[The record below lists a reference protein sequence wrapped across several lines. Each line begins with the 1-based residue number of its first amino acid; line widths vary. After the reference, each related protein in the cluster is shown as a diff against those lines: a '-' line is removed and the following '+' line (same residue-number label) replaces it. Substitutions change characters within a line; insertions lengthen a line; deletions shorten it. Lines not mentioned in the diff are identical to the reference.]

1 LRYANRAK
9 SIKNIPKINEDPKD
23 AMLREFQEEI
33 EKLKH
38 KLAGRGGIPG
48 GMTEEEIL
56 ELKKKEIQ
64 EAKHQTEEE
73 KAKLIKEAKKKA
85 KGKSIFST
93 PYRDHEKFLNLKIR
107 RIITYVW

>member
-1 LRYANRAK
+1 MLKNSFIFLANFNYDETITTLRYANRAK

-56 ELKKKEIQ
+56 ELNNNFLPYYF
-64 EAKHQTEEE
+64 
-73 KAKLIKEAKKKA
+73 LI
-85 KGKSIFST
+85 
-93 PYRDHEKFLNLKIR
+93 
-107 RIITYVW
+107 

>member
-1 LRYANRAK
+1 
-9 SIKNIPKINEDPKD
+9 
-23 AMLREFQEEI
+23 MLREFKEES

-56 ELKKKEIQ
+56 ELKKKEIE

-85 KGKSIFST
+85 KGKS
-93 PYRDHEKFLNLKIR
+93 DFLQSKNVINC
-107 RIITYVW
+107 

>member
-1 LRYANRAK
+1 
-9 SIKNIPKINEDPKD
+9 
-23 AMLREFQEEI
+23 MLREFQEEI

-56 ELKKKEIQ
+56 ELKKKEIE

-85 KGKSIFST
+85 KGKSDFRQSKKS
-93 PYRDHEKFLNLKIR
+93 DKLLNSQSGGYLLMFGKR
-107 RIITYVW
+107 